1 MADEP
6 RRRVCGTY
14 NVHQRLMRTHPDY
27 VSNRAHIENHAL
39 EYART
44 RGQNARTGVTTIPVV
59 VHVVH
64 NTQAQNISDAQINS
78 QIDVLNKDY
87 RKTNPDVANV
97 PPVFAPLAADARIQ
111 FKLAD
116 KDPSNNPTNGITRTQ
131 TATASFS
138 DDDKVKSAAT
148 GGADAWPA
156 DKYLNLWVCPLNGG
170 GLLGYAQFPGGP
182 AATDGVV
189 INVTAFGTMGTAAA
203 PFERGRTATHEI
215 GHFLNLHHLWGDVQP
230 PSCAGT
236 DFVGDTPPQ
245 SGPNFGTPAF
255 PHVTC
260 NNGPNGD
267 IFMDYMDYV
276 DDAAMF
282 MFTQGQVTRMQACLD
297 GPRASLGA
305 AVVKLKLADDPT
317 LKFGDDG
324 PTLKFKDDPTLKFND
339 DPTLKFGDDP
349 TLKFNDD
356 GTLKFRDDITLK
368 FRDDGTLKFRDDVGT
383 LKALEDIP
391 KLKVVDDPQGT
402 AAGGDP
408 IGPGPLGPGP
418 FSGGGPL
425 GGGGGGRGGTP
436 FILSTP
442 HHSMAWARSFPE
454 AYQAQMDAHQQR
466 IEQIEQLLMQYQ
478 QGEQQ
483 GILTDE
489 DRAQAE
495 QLHQEYQQLVAEYQ
509 RMSQGG

>member
-1 MADEP
+1 
-6 RRRVCGTY
+6 
-14 NVHQRLMRTHPDY
+14 MRTHPDY
-27 VSNRAHIENHAL
+27 VNNRAHIENHAL

-44 RGQNARTGVTTIPVV
+44 RGQTARTGVTTIPVV

-116 KDPSNNPTNGITRTQ
+116 KDPANNPTNGITRTQ

-156 DKYLNLWVCPLNGG
+156 DKFLNLWVCPLNGG

-189 INVTAFGTMGTAAA
+189 INFTAFGTMGTAAA
-203 PFERGRTATHEI
+203 PFDRGRTATHEI

-230 PSCAGT
+230 PSCGGT

-297 GPRASLGA
+297 GPRSSLGA
-305 AVVKLKLADDPT
+305 AIVKLKVADDPT

-324 PTLKFKDDPTLKFND
+324 PTLKFKDDPTLKFGD

-349 TLKFNDD
+349 TLKFGDD
-356 GTLKFRDDITLK
+356 PTLKFHDDV
-368 FRDDGTLKFRDDVGT
+368 TLKFRDDVTLKFRDDTGT
-383 LKALEDIP
+383 LKALDDIP
-391 KLKVVDDPQGT
+391 KIKAVDDPQGT
-402 AAGGDP
+402 IAGGDP

-418 FSGGGPL
+418 LSGGGA
-425 GGGGGGRGGTP
+425 GGRGGTP

-442 HHSMAWARSFPE
+442 HHSMAWAKSFPE
-454 AYQAQMDAHQQR
+454 AYQAQMGAYQQR

-483 GILTDE
+483 GVLTAE
-489 DRAQAE
+489 DRAQAD
-495 QLHQEYQQLVAEYQ
+495 QLHQEYEQLVAEYQ